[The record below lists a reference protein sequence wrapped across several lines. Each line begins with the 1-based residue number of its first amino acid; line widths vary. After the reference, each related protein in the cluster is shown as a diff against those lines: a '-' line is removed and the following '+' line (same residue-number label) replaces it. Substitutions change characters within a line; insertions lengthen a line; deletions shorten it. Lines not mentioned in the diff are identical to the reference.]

1 VLNKQKPYYASSKIS
16 LLLVPHFVDFVDVLV
31 PHFVDVLVPH
41 FVDVLVPHF
50 VDVLPVEIL

>member
-1 VLNKQKPYYASSKIS
+1 MLLFCKASSKIS

-41 FVDVLVPHF
+41 FVDVL
-50 VDVLPVEIL
+50 PVEIL